1 MIGAREQGAL
11 VLKTWIVLAGVAVL
25 AGGCSPRDLK
35 SKAGDIQLWA
45 QRSFAES
52 QADYGDSWTE
62 GGGGGGGYVRSPQ
75 AQAEAEAAAVTA
87 AAAAEK
93 GAAPSTAPP
102 PPQQRYVVVMP

>member
-1 MIGAREQGAL
+1 MNQGAL

-35 SKAGDIQLWA
+35 NKAGDIQLWA

-62 GGGGGGGYVRSPQ
+62 GGGGGGGYVRPPQ
-75 AQAEAEAAAVTA
+75 AQADAEQAAIAA

-93 GAAPSTAPP
+93 GGSSSDAAAPA
-102 PPQQRYVVVMP
+102 PQQRYVIIVP